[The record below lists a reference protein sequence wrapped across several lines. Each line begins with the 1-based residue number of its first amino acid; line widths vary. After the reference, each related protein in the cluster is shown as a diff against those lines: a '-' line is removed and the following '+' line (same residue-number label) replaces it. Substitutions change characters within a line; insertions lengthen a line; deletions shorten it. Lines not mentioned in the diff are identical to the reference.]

1 MPRWIGAWS
10 AAFPLR
16 HYYMMFVQEAIYG
29 SGFSG
34 WWQEVVHFL
43 LFLLLPA
50 FGLRRLKSAYTLQNY
65 PRN

>member
-1 MPRWIGAWS
+1 
-10 AAFPLR
+10 
-16 HYYMMFVQEAIYG
+16 MMFVQEAIYG